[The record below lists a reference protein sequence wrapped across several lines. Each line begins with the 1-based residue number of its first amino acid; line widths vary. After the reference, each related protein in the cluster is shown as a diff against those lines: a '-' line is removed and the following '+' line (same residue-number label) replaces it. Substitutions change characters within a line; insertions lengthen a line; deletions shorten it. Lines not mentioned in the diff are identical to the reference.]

1 MGDLDSANWEKYY
14 PKDLIVNPTSEILA
28 ANTATD
34 KNNFT
39 LAIPNLKINSSYA
52 FQFKY
57 VFEDGQESTEWSPTY
72 SLFTSNETA
81 PAVPTSTSVSTDP
94 GIIRVT
100 LSAFPVNAAKVDV
113 VIAGGSFGN
122 ATVAHSFTSAGI
134 ANIAAASGVY
144 VVQLRSVSPTGVTS
158 TVGTTY
164 TVTVAG
170 NTVDTTVIP
179 GSPSAITVAAFNET
193 SDKMNRTGFINVNW
207 TAGSGAKGYWVGLW
221 TSNPGNTN
229 PVREIK
235 AEGTFAKVEGLFVGS
250 QYYIQVKSFNEFN
263 NPSPWIAPSSN
274 YPVTIPGNATVPGAV
289 TVTGNGSPRGI
300 VAQWTLPSTAA
311 DLVSSGGYYVVKLYT
326 NAQASGAPLVTRDV
340 YSNSATFAG
349 LTTGTSYWVTV
360 QPYTAGPSPVAG
372 TLSAVLGPL
381 IPTAV
386 EPPDIAADFILAN
399 NQLQVGGTSGASDI
413 HLSAYTKT
421 VGGSSVSGRIYIGGS
436 ESSTSVAAGVYDSSG
451 TPFYADNLGRFSLG
465 DKLSFSGNALS
476 VKGTVDVTGAST
488 FSSYILAGSTSGQFI
503 GIGYQVPNRLADVLK
518 SGAEGI
524 SGIVINNASTGTS
537 DFIKQDGTFR
547 LANGSLTF
555 TGGVLTANGTITAT
569 SLSANA
575 SIASPV
581 ITGGEYKTSTNVGNG
596 STAGIKI
603 DTSGIF
609 AYTASSATPNFSVS
623 NTGVISAKAGSI
635 GSWQIN
641 SGVLKS
647 GEEAFPRVLLDPTN
661 SQIVLRETNGASDTG
676 NIIKIDPS
684 IGIRTGVEGN
694 FKFKVGMDG
703 KLEATDAIFTSG
715 TFNGNITSSATISGG
730 TISGATVIGGTI
742 STTTSSSSRRLEISS
757 AVPNRISFFPKS
769 NDDTTIPGYIEIG
782 DDTGSATL
790 PGFKIVTPSA
800 SGWAEVSIRAT
811 GTPSGGIMNIKT
823 LILNIDGISAFSNW
837 AYNTSNISIT
847 TEAFRN
853 ISAGTGNPSGGLT
866 GDVYIQF

>member
-1 MGDLDSANWEKYY
+1 MSNPADLNITPQPD
-14 PKDLIVNPTSEILA
+14 
-28 ANTATD
+28 TD
-34 KNNFT
+34 KNFFNFK
-39 LAIPNLKINSSYA
+39 AVGLKINKTYA
-52 FQFKY
+52 IKFQWIY
-57 VFEDGQESTEWSPTY
+57 DDLTLSDWSPGFFVT
-72 SLFTSNETA
+72 TSNETA

-100 LSAFPVNAAKVDV
+100 LSAFPVNAARVDV

-235 AEGTFAKVEGLFVGS
+235 AEGTSAKVEGLFVGS

-399 NQLQVGGTSGASDI
+399 NQLQVGGTSGANDI

-436 ESSTSVAAGVYDSSG
+436 ETSASVAAGLYDSSG

-503 GIGYQVPNRLADVLK
+503 GIGYQVPNRLANVLK
-518 SGAEGI
+518 SGVDGI

-547 LANGSLTF
+547 LANGALTF
-555 TGGVLTANGTITAT
+555 TGGVLTADGTITAT

-575 SIASPV
+575 SITSPV

-609 AYTASSATPNFSVS
+609 AYTASSATPDFSVS

-641 SGVLKS
+641 DQALKS
-647 GEEAFPRVLLDPTN
+647 STVSFPNIILDPVGAK
-661 SQIVLRETNGASDTG
+661 IYLRATSGDDQSEPG
-676 NIIKIDPS
+676 
-684 IGIRTGVEGN
+684 GN
-694 FKFKVGMDG
+694 FIKMDTTAG
-703 KLEATDAIFTSG
+703 LRIGSGGSPAFSVAMNGNMSATDAIFNSG
-715 TFNGNITSSATISGG
+715 SFNGNITSTATITGG
-730 TISGATVIGGTI
+730 TLTGATINSTGSIGGTSNTLTI
-742 STTTSSSSRRLEISS
+742 TSGKIETTTNFFVLSNGIVDITAAGDLSLQGSTIRLLNQTEVSAYIKSIVATPIGGTEVGYFRNVYIRTDIPSLNATGPASS
-757 AVPNRISFFPKS
+757 N
-769 NDDTTIPGYIEIG
+769 IG
-782 DDTGSATL
+782 DVWLQYA
-790 PGFKIVTPSA
+790 
-800 SGWAEVSIRAT
+800 
-811 GTPSGGIMNIKT
+811 
-823 LILNIDGISAFSNW
+823 
-837 AYNTSNISIT
+837 
-847 TEAFRN
+847 
-853 ISAGTGNPSGGLT
+853 
-866 GDVYIQF
+866 